1 MPTLAPVR
9 LRTHEKPCWLVGRGF
24 PMFSSVGNSTKDGW
38 HEREQS
44 EEALALLSQE
54 DEDSIKISPKDP

>member
-1 MPTLAPVR
+1 
-9 LRTHEKPCWLVGRGF
+9 
-24 PMFSSVGNSTKDGW
+24 MFSSVGNSTKDGW